1 MLRDRGSILQESW
14 IMSISISMRLYLW
27 YPDVRPVWK
36 LQGRSSM
43 IPRRIFNKM
52 RIFWSP
58 IWKPNTIKT
67 SPPIRWCKEITESL
81 GRNPTPLHWEI
92 SSSAGEWSLLQH
104 PNEEVDLSMYVM
116 EQIPTMMVR
125 GNLKRGTT
133 LCSFLVQ
140 NRKNV
145 GIRFYQFTGY
155 SRTKG
160 VKMYSTFETKDYLF
174 SSPKSRMSQGNLER
188 VYNDLQ
194 EFSKNG
200 ESTRRRLLSYRNL
213 LRK

>member
-1 MLRDRGSILQESW
+1 
-14 IMSISISMRLYLW
+14 
-27 YPDVRPVWK
+27 
-36 LQGRSSM
+36 
-43 IPRRIFNKM
+43 
-52 RIFWSP
+52 
-58 IWKPNTIKT
+58 
-67 SPPIRWCKEITESL
+67 
-81 GRNPTPLHWEI
+81 
-92 SSSAGEWSLLQH
+92 
-104 PNEEVDLSMYVM
+104 MYVM

-174 SSPKSRMSQGNLER
+174 SSPKSRMSQGDLEKA
-188 VYNDLQ
+188 YNDLQ

-200 ESTRRRLLSYRNL
+200 GSTKEKTAVLQRSSQEVDLDQLIRTKKFFKIN
-213 LRK
+213 KV

>member
-1 MLRDRGSILQESW
+1 
-14 IMSISISMRLYLW
+14 
-27 YPDVRPVWK
+27 
-36 LQGRSSM
+36 
-43 IPRRIFNKM
+43 
-52 RIFWSP
+52 
-58 IWKPNTIKT
+58 
-67 SPPIRWCKEITESL
+67 
-81 GRNPTPLHWEI
+81 
-92 SSSAGEWSLLQH
+92 
-104 PNEEVDLSMYVM
+104 MYMM
-116 EQIPTMMVR
+116 EQIPAMMVR

-174 SSPKSRMSQGNLER
+174 SSPKSRMSQGDLEK

-200 ESTRRRLLSYRNL
+200 ESTEKKTAVLQRSSQEVDLDQLIRN
-213 LRK
+213 KKFFKINKV

>member
-1 MLRDRGSILQESW
+1 
-14 IMSISISMRLYLW
+14 
-27 YPDVRPVWK
+27 
-36 LQGRSSM
+36 
-43 IPRRIFNKM
+43 
-52 RIFWSP
+52 
-58 IWKPNTIKT
+58 
-67 SPPIRWCKEITESL
+67 
-81 GRNPTPLHWEI
+81 
-92 SSSAGEWSLLQH
+92 
-104 PNEEVDLSMYVM
+104 MYVM
-116 EQIPTMMVR
+116 EQIPAMMVR

-174 SSPKSRMSQGNLER
+174 SSPKSRMSQGDLEKA
-188 VYNDLQ
+188 YNDLQ

-200 ESTRRRLLSYRNL
+200 ESTEKKTVVLQKSSQ
-213 LRK
+213 